1 MISWMLELDIWTSE
15 YNLVK
20 NGQLLMEDSS
30 LKLFNKKLALSKN
43 GSKKNKSEFVI
54 LQFQQ
59 EPESQ

>member
-43 GSKKNKSEFVI
+43 GSKKIKVN
-54 LQFQQ
+54 L
-59 EPESQ
+59 